1 MIFVDIRDS
10 TAIAEHMDPK
20 CLSVFMASF
29 RRRVRRAA
37 EETGGVVDKFIGDGA
52 LIVFGVPEP
61 RPDDSVRA
69 IACARKLLHEV
80 DRWNTKRGFVPPVRV
95 GIGVHSGLVYCGLIG
110 DETRLEFTVLGDAVN
125 VASRIEE
132 ATKQFGTPL
141 LASEAVLSAARE
153 LNRWQVVTIEPLRG
167 RAEAIR
173 ILAPA
178 LSTASAQLD
187 A

>member
-1 MIFVDIRDS
+1 MSDSEPFEGERRLAAIMFTDMVGFTTLTQRNEVLALELLDEQRRLIRSVLTKYRGREVD
-10 TAIAEHMDPK
+10 M
-20 CLSVFMASF
+20 
-29 RRRVRRAA
+29 
-37 EETGGVVDKFIGDGA
+37 IGDGF
-52 LIVFGVPEP
+52 L
-61 RPDDSVRA
+61 
-69 IACARKLLHEV
+69 
-80 DRWNTKRGFVPPVRV
+80 
-95 GIGVHSGLVYCGLIG
+95 
-110 DETRLEFTVLGDAVN
+110 LEFASSLEAMRCAVEIQSVLKHINAKRSEEKRIWIRIGIHLGDIVHNGTKVAGDAVN

-141 LASEAVLSAARE
+141 LASESVLSAAHE
-153 LNRWQVVTIEPLRG
+153 LNRWKVVTIEPLRG